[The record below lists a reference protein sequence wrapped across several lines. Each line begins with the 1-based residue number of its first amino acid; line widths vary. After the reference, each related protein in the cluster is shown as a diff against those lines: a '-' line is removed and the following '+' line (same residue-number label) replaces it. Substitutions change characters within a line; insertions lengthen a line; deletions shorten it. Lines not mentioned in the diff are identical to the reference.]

1 MLTTLTGYNS
11 FALRQE
17 LRGLIK
23 DFKAKNGDLSV
34 EYIDGEDTDFRNL
47 EESLKSISLFSMA
60 KMTVLRDGS
69 KNKDFVESINSLLE
83 GSNEDLD
90 IVIVEPKVDKRSVF
104 YKTLKAKT
112 NLKEFKALDKFGLSR
127 WMVEAANTRG
137 GKISSHDA
145 QYIIERVGSN
155 QELLNNELN
164 KLLIYNPNVTK
175 VSIDLLTEQSPHS
188 TVFNLLDATFSGNK
202 KRTLALY
209 NEQKE
214 LKVEPQQIIAL
225 LSWQL
230 HIISVIKTAGNKS
243 TQAISSEAKISPYSL
258 DNGQSIARKVSL
270 AKIKQMISQL
280 LELDVLLKTKKIDAD
295 EALQLYL
302 LNINL

>member
-1 MLTTLTGYNS
+1 MLTTLTGDNS
-11 FALRQE
+11 FALRLE

-34 EYIDGEDTDFRNL
+34 EYIDGEDADFRNL
-47 EESLKSISLFSMA
+47 EESFKSISLFSMS
-60 KMTVLRDGS
+60 KMTVLRDAG
-69 KNKDFVESINSLLE
+69 KNKDFVESIDSLLE
-83 GSNEDLD
+83 ESNDDLD

-112 NLKEFKALDKFGLSR
+112 NLKEFKALDKFGLSH
-127 WMVEAANTRG
+127 WLVEAASDRG

-145 QYIIERVGSN
+145 QYLIERVGAN

-164 KLLIYNPNVTK
+164 KLLIHDPNITIT
-175 VSIDLLTEQSPHS
+175 SINLLTEQSPHS
-188 TVFNLLDATFSGNK
+188 TVFNLLDAAFSGNK
-202 KRTLALY
+202 KKTLALY

-230 HIISVIKTAGNKS
+230 HVVSVVIAAGDKS
-243 TQAISSEAKISPYSL
+243 TQVIASESKISPYSL
-258 DNGQSIARKVSL
+258 DNSRSIARKVSL
-270 AKIKQMISQL
+270 GTIKQLIAKL

-302 LNINL
+302 LGINL